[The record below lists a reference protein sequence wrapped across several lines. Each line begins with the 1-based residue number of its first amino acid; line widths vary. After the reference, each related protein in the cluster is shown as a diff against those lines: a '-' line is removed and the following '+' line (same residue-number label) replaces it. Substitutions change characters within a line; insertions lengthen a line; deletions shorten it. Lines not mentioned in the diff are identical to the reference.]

1 MDEESR
7 KILLEQINAI
17 RDEASALGARLRDI
31 PVAETIARHYLA
43 AIAARCKAFRGVM
56 EANDWE

>member
-17 RDEASALGARLRDI
+17 RDEAATLKARLNDI
-31 PVAETIARHYLA
+31 PVAETIARQYLA

-56 EANDWE
+56 DANDWE